1 MDEDMMGML
10 VDPVMMPDQMGGMQP
25 QQMMQGTPDPQQM
38 IDAIPQEMQSEI
50 DSISASDQEEAKQAL
65 TQIIKILQQMVSQ
78 GAGDEEIEAFLQQVG
93 ITMEELQQAREMFGI

>member
-1 MDEDMMGML
+1 MDEDMMGMQ
-10 VDPVMMPDQMGGMQP
+10 VDPVMLPDQMGGMQP
-25 QQMMQGTPDPQQM
+25 QQMMQGTPGAPQM
-38 IDAIPQEMQSEI
+38 PQEVQAEL
-50 DSISASDQEEAKQAL
+50 DSISGSDQEEAKQAL

>member
-1 MDEDMMGML
+1 MDEDMKGMQ
-10 VDPVMMPDQMGGMQP
+10 VDPVMMPDQMSGMQP
-25 QQMMQGTPDPQQM
+25 QPMMQGTPAPQQM
-38 IDAIPQEMQSEI
+38 PGQMQSEME
-50 DSISASDQEEAKQAL
+50 SISGSDQEEAKQAL

>member
-1 MDEDMMGML
+1 MDEDMMGMQ
-10 VDPVMMPDQMGGMQP
+10 VDPVMMPEQP
-25 QQMMQGTPDPQQM
+25 MMQGTPGAPQMPDQ
-38 IDAIPQEMQSEI
+38 MQSEM
-50 DSISASDQEEAKQAL
+50 DSISGSDQEEAKQAL